1 MGRYYRGDIEG
12 KLGFGTQPS
21 DTFKQFGGIV
31 PSVKFA
37 FAGLRSDD
45 NPYGFNKE
53 RLLELVDSY
62 NSKIEN
68 WKCGYEDFNPESLSK
83 EEQDILKLSPIKDI
97 NKIIKEDNWQQSF
110 KVDIMWPYIDCL
122 TNNSNAS
129 NKDIRLI
136 EDIFLG
142 LKIYKQVLINIDC
155 EIEVEL

>member
-1 MGRYYRGDIEG
+1 M
-12 KLGFGTQPS
+12 
-21 DTFKQFGGIV
+21 
-31 PSVKFA
+31 
-37 FAGLRSDD
+37 
-45 NPYGFNKE
+45 
-53 RLLELVDSY
+53 LELVDSY

-122 TNNSNAS
+122 TSNSNAS

-142 LKIYKQVLINIDC
+142 LKIYKQVLVNIDC